1 MGSFLQFLIRLPVFR
16 PVVRFLIGFIAIPA
30 FRFLLK
36 RVVRLHDLDDELEK
50 DLEQWFRGSVV
61 LLASTRV
68 MEHAL
73 FGWIPFED
81 LEGDYRWLL
90 WGFRIMLAIGVI
102 ESMPDQNLFAIVH
115 PGPPKIR
122 YDRSR
127 GFWSQLREHAWPYS
141 RGLLCRHINRSSPV
155 FAILAAIAPGWVGW
169 TCYFVAIF
177 QYLIIGLVTSHDK
190 ALDVLNEFDRQV
202 ALRRREIIDEFHLDD
217 RKAQTERLRRS
228 NDNAD
233 DSAGPAASEPAEA
246 RPRGG
251 IVAKVDQGGYLTK

>member
-1 MGSFLQFLIRLPVFR
+1 MGNVLQFLIRLPVFR
-16 PVVRFLIGFIAIPA
+16 PIVRFLVGFIAIPI

-36 RVVRLHDLDDELEK
+36 RVVHLHDLDDELEK

-127 GFWSQLREHAWPYS
+127 GFWSQLREHAGPYS
-141 RGLLCRHINRSSPV
+141 LGLLCRHINRSSPV

-190 ALDVLNEFDRQV
+190 ALDVLSEFDRQV
-202 ALRRREIIDEFHLDD
+202 LMRRREIIDEFHLDD
-217 RKAQTERLRRS
+217 RKAHTERARHSS
-228 NDNAD
+228 NEDAD
-233 DSAGPAASEPAEA
+233 ESAEPATTTEPAEA
-246 RPRGG
+246 RPHGVSLRKSTKTG
-251 IVAKVDQGGYLTK
+251 I